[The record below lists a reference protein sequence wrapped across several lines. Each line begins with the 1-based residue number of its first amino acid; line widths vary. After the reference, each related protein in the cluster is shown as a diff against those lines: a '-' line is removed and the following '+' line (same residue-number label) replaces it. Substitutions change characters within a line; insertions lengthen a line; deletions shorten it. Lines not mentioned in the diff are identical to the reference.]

1 MFQELT
7 PLEIAIV
14 VVLLVISLGVHEAA
28 HAWMAW
34 RRGDSTAKDL
44 GRMTLNPI
52 PHIDPM
58 LTLVMPAMLLL
69 ISNGTMWFGGAKPVP
84 VDFTRLRRP
93 YRDMAL
99 VALAGPLS
107 NLLIALFLGL
117 LFKLAFASGYYTLD
131 QRLDE
136 LLRAAIFFNVL
147 LFVFNLLPIP
157 PLDGSRVMTWL
168 LPRSMRAGYLAVEP
182 YGILIVM
189 VLFFTSDTARDV
201 LHYGFQETMRF
212 VNFTVS
218 LGGLW

>member
-1 MFQELT
+1 MFGQLS

-14 VVLLVISLGVHEAA
+14 VVLLVLSLGVHEAA
-28 HAWMAW
+28 HAWAAW
-34 RRGDSTAKDL
+34 KRGDSTAKDL
-44 GRMTLNPI
+44 GRMTLNPL

-58 LTLVMPAMLLL
+58 MTIIMPGMLLL
-69 ISNGTMWFGGAKPVP
+69 LSNGTMWFGGAKPVP
-84 VDFTRLRRP
+84 VDFARLRRP

-107 NLLIALFLGL
+107 NLLLALLAGL
-117 LFKLAFASGYYTLD
+117 LMKIAFESGYYTRT

-136 LLRAAIFFNVL
+136 LLNAAIYFNVL

-168 LPRSMRAGYLAVEP
+168 LPRSMRRGYLALEP

-189 VLFFTSDTARDV
+189 LLFFTSDTAQYVLSRGFFATRD
-201 LHYGFQETMRF
+201 FIDW
-212 VNFTVS
+212 TVS

>member
-1 MFQELT
+1 MFQELS

-34 RRGDSTAKDL
+34 KRGDSTAKDL

-52 PHIDPM
+52 PHVDPM
-58 LTLVMPAMLLL
+58 MTIILPAMLLL
-69 ISNGTMWFGGAKPVP
+69 ISNGSMWFGGAKPVP
-84 VDFTRLRRP
+84 VDFTRLHRP

-107 NLLIALFLGL
+107 NLLIALFVGL
-117 LFKLAFASGYYTLD
+117 LFKLAFASGYYTFD

-136 LLRAAIFFNVL
+136 ILRAVIYFNVL
-147 LFVFNLLPIP
+147 LLVFNLLPIP

-168 LPRSMRAGYLAVEP
+168 LPRTMRPSYLALEP

-189 VLFFTSDTARDV
+189 LLFFTSDTARGV
-201 LHYGFQETMRF
+201 LEYGFYEAMRF
-212 VNFTVS
+212 VNYTVS